1 MKNMIPSL
9 NQNTENQMVNNA
21 DFEDLVKIK
30 ISQTKLIAIFAAF
43 ILFYIAAI
51 ILWKQ
56 NIIDSDI
63 VMHFN
68 FVYENELYLRLV
80 KVLSHY
86 GMPFITALYAL
97 FLYLSF
103 KYEELKHERQLFFLI
118 LISFA
123 LSTIGG
129 DLLKEL
135 IDKARPVV
143 ALSGQIAIK
152 QIHES
157 PAFPS
162 GHAAKSMALALP
174 FVIMASSKSKIT
186 NIVKIVA
193 LITALLVCYSRIAL
207 QAHFLSDVLAGIG
220 TALFF
225 LPIAVWLT
233 NKLYIKRKMNEDK
246 LSMLSQKLIKIFI
259 GLTVILCFM

>member
-1 MKNMIPSL
+1 MI
-9 NQNTENQMVNNA
+9 NNT
-21 DFEDLVKIK
+21 DFEDKIK
-30 ISQTKLIAIFAAF
+30 IEISQTKSISIFAAF
-43 ILFYIAAI
+43 ILFYSTAI
-51 ILWKQ
+51 VLWMQ
-56 NIIDSDI
+56 NTIDSDI
-63 VMHFN
+63 VIRFN

-80 KVLSHY
+80 QALSRY
-86 GMPFITALYAL
+86 GMSFITALYAL
-97 FLYLSF
+97 LLLLSYR
-103 KYEELKHERQLFFLI
+103 YEELKHERPLFFLI

-135 IDKARPVV
+135 VDKARPAVML
-143 ALSGQIAIK
+143 AEQIANK
-152 QIHES
+152 QISAS

-174 FVIMASSKSKIT
+174 IVLLASRKGNIIIMAKILLLL
-186 NIVKIVA
+186 VA
-193 LITALLVCYSRIAL
+193 VLVCYSRIAL

-225 LPIAVWLT
+225 LPIAVWIT

-246 LSMLSQKLIKIFI
+246 LSMLSQRLIIIFI
-259 GLTVILCFM
+259 GLTVLLCFM